1 MIDFLSVEFIGGL
14 VAALLT
20 IMVLSYLIGDNPLFR
35 LATHVFIGVA
45 AGYAGAIALHNTL
58 KPGLLD
64 PIINAG
70 VDGIA
75 SGEIFRGTP
84 GMFIVGGWILL
95 AMLLLKISP
104 ATSRWGS
111 LPMVLLV
118 GVGAGVIVGGAIT
131 GTILPQTSAAIET
144 LDPGVVSPLTG
155 ETGIERV
162 LNIFILLLGTISTL
176 LYFFFSTRKSPTGV
190 GIRSQFM
197 DIVANVGRVFISIT
211 FGTMFAGTL
220 MTAIVA
226 LAERVD
232 SIVIFFD
239 NLVGAL

>member
-14 VAALLT
+14 VAAILT
-20 IMVLSYLIGDNPLFR
+20 IMVLSYLIGDNPLFK

-45 AGYAGAIALHNTL
+45 AGYAGSIALHNIL

-70 VDGIA
+70 VDGIV
-75 SGEIFRGTP
+75 SGEIFRGTS

-104 ATSRWGS
+104 ATSRWGA

-118 GVGAGVIVGGAIT
+118 GVGAGVIVGGSIT

-144 LDPGVVSPLTG
+144 LNPGEVSPLTG
-155 ETGIERV
+155 ETGIERI
-162 LNIFILLLGTISTL
+162 LNILILLVGTISTL

-197 DIVANVGRVFISIT
+197 EIVAIVGRGFIAIT

-220 MTAIVA
+220 MTAIIA

-232 SIVIFFD
+232 SIVIFLD
-239 NLVGAL
+239 NLVGAF

>member
-20 IMVLSYLIGDNPLFR
+20 IMVLSYLVGDNPLFK

-45 AGYAGAIALHNTL
+45 AGYAGSIALHNIL

-70 VDGIA
+70 VDGIV
-75 SGEIFRGTP
+75 SGEIFRGTS

-104 ATSRWGS
+104 ATSRWGA

-118 GVGAGVIVGGAIT
+118 GVGAGVIVGGSIT

-144 LDPGVVSPLTG
+144 LNPGEVSPLTG
-155 ETGIERV
+155 ETGIERI
-162 LNIFILLLGTISTL
+162 LNILIMLVGTISTL

-197 DIVANVGRVFISIT
+197 EIVAIVGRTFIAIT

-232 SIVIFFD
+232 SIVIFLD
-239 NLVGAL
+239 NLVGVF

>member
-20 IMVLSYLIGDNPLFR
+20 IMVLSYLMGASLFK

-45 AGYAGAIALHNTL
+45 AGYAGSIALHNTL

-75 SGEIFRGTP
+75 SGEIFRGTS

-104 ATSRWGS
+104 ATSRWGT
-111 LPMVLLV
+111 LPLVLLV
-118 GVGAGVIVGGAIT
+118 GVGAGVIVGGRRPT
-131 GTILPQTSAAIET
+131 SGGGRRTTIVQSLSAA
-144 LDPGVVSPLTG
+144 PALT
-155 ETGIERV
+155 
-162 LNIFILLLGTISTL
+162 
-176 LYFFFSTRKSPTGV
+176 
-190 GIRSQFM
+190 
-197 DIVANVGRVFISIT
+197 
-211 FGTMFAGTL
+211 
-220 MTAIVA
+220 
-226 LAERVD
+226 
-232 SIVIFFD
+232 
-239 NLVGAL
+239 